1 MSLDN
6 GRTSVDI
13 DEASDTTLG
22 PDVIT
27 RKCHDILGGGQDS

>member
-1 MSLDN
+1 MNLVK
-6 GRTSVDI
+6 GRTGVDI

-27 RKCHDILGGGQDS
+27 RMCYDILEGGQNS